1 MSYFIIDSLSDGV
14 GCGGG
19 GGANGSDRLYAIQI
33 ELTKTKKKFALFIFL
48 LIHPSID
55 KSYFSLNLILSNCP
69 WGFPQ
74 FFSQIKK

>member
-33 ELTKTKKKFALFIFL
+33 ELTKTKNLRSSFFL

-69 WGFPQ
+69 WGFHN
-74 FFSQIKK
+74 F